1 MIPLEEQRTL
11 RELFQEQLREPV
23 KIDFFTQK
31 KTALMLPGRE
41 ECQFCDD
48 VQTLLQ
54 EITHLDERL
63 GLTVHELGADPAL
76 EKRYGVDRV
85 PATVLRGV
93 INRPI
98 VFFGVPLAEL
108 FNALIESL
116 VLISHNHS
124 HLSPAAARRV
134 KHLREP
140 VSLRLFV
147 ALTSPYAA
155 AMMIM
160 AAAFALETKL
170 VKTAIV
176 EATEYPRLVE
186 RLGISEVPYTLLN
199 ERSSFVG
206 MVEPEVLAA
215 QLIKAVT
222 TRTLAAQTP
231 RLGDATPLAPVESQ
245 PGRVPAE
252 NVRPSG
258 LIVPGR

>member
-54 EITHLDERL
+54 EIVHLDERL
-63 GLTVHELGADPAL
+63 TLTVHDFGADTAL
-76 EKRYGVDRV
+76 AKRYGVERV

-93 INRPI
+93 INRPV

-116 VLISHNHS
+116 VLVSHNHS
-124 HLSPAAARRV
+124 HLPPAAAKRV

-140 VSLRLFV
+140 VNLRLFV
-147 ALTSPYAA
+147 SLTSPQAA
-155 AMMIM
+155 AMMIV
-160 AAAFALETKL
+160 ATAFALKTKL
-170 VKTAIV
+170 VKTSIV
-176 EATEYPRLVE
+176 EASEFPRLTE
-186 RLGISEVPYTLLN
+186 RLGIKEVPYALLN
-199 ERSSFVG
+199 DRYSFVG
-206 MVEPEVLAA
+206 MVEPEPFAA

-222 TRTLAAQTP
+222 SRTLAAQTP
-231 RLGDATPLAPVESQ
+231 RLGETTPLAPAGSREGQQV
-245 PGRVPAE
+245 AE

-258 LIVPGR
+258 LIIPGR